1 MTDIDSPLR
10 SNQDL
15 GGASL
20 NVDWKLGRGRLT
32 STTSWR
38 YWDWDPSND
47 RDFIGLPVTTISAG
61 TSKQHQWAQEVRYAE
76 DVSRKLNF
84 VAGAFVFSQ
93 RIESDPVIKQEQG
106 SAAYRFLLAPS
117 AAASTPGPARW
128 LRLQPVPGLQQPERR
143 AVRPAAVVDHATACD
158 CCPACGSTTTRRTSI
173 STSRS
178 TADCRRPTRR

>member
-20 NVDWKLGRGRLT
+20 NVDWKLGPGRLT

-76 DVSRKLNF
+76 DC
-84 VAGAFVFSQ
+84 
-93 RIESDPVIKQEQG
+93 
-106 SAAYRFLLAPS
+106 
-117 AAASTPGPARW
+117 PAR
-128 LRLQPVPGLQQPERR
+128 
-143 AVRPAAVVDHATACD
+143 
-158 CCPACGSTTTRRTSI
+158 
-173 STSRS
+173 
-178 TADCRRPTRR
+178 